1 MSGDAIISP
10 CGLYRYT
17 LHRTIPSALRWVRP
31 CLFIMLNP
39 SVADASQ
46 DDPTIRRC
54 IGFATEGGC
63 TSLTVVNL
71 FALRATDPSELAKA
85 ADPVGP
91 DNDRHIHEQIEKHRQ
106 IGFVIAAWGAH
117 PMAPPRAWSLS
128 GFFKDSGVQSL
139 ALTKDGWPRHPLYLS
154 SKLEPQPW
162 TFPT

>member
-1 MSGDAIISP
+1 VSDAIISP

-17 LHRTIPSALRWVRP
+17 LHRRIPSVLRWVRP

-39 SVADASQ
+39 STADATV

-54 IGFATEGGC
+54 YGFAVDGGC

-71 FALRATDPSELAKA
+71 FALRATDPDELARA

-91 DNDRHIHEQIEKHRQ
+91 DNDHHIREQIYQHQQ

-117 PMAPPRAWSLS
+117 PMAPQRARQIAPLLVHVSA
-128 GFFKDSGVQSL
+128 L
-139 ALTKDGWPRHPLYLS
+139 ALTKDGWPRHPLYLPK
-154 SKLEPQPW
+154 KLEPQPW